1 MHPAFHRRDLFRGDR
16 FRRFYLGI
24 KSLVERILDF
34 HSHVTQHIHDRLQID
49 QRQAVLIYQIRT
61 VGPHIQKP
69 HATVPVQQKSQF
81 FILAIHI
88 GQQHP
93 VRKLRLIPIS
103 QFPDRYRFVYRKF
116 FVRRTDL
123 RLQFDFHNP
132 SSFDFSRYVTVIIL
146 CTPIRYNRRIFAI
159 ASPGTR
165 PTKKGACMLA
175 PSFGYNNGF

>member
-1 MHPAFHRRDLFRGDR
+1 MHSAFYRRDLFRGDR

-93 VRKLRLIPIS
+93 VRKFRLIPIS

-132 SSFDFSRYVTVIIL
+132 SSFDFFTICYCYYTL
-146 CTPIRYNRRIFAI
+146 CTDQIQPQDFRHRFAWRQSHEKRSLH
-159 ASPGTR
+159 AGSLLR
-165 PTKKGACMLA
+165 L
-175 PSFGYNNGF
+175 